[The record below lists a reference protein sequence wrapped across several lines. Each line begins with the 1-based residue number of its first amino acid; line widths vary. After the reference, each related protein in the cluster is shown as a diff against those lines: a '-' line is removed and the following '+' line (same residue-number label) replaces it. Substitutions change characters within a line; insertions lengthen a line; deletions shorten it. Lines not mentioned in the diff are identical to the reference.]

1 MRFSRTPS
9 SITYLAD
16 RVRGFD
22 LAIVGA
28 SPVFAFLL
36 RDTALVANAGLA
48 DVAIYCAAGFIVGI
62 ASLLYFRLGLIAAR
76 FLTYEDV
83 KQCVLAA
90 FASSTVTAAVAFSI
104 SGLDGVPRSI
114 PGLHFLVLGA
124 LLVGARSLAVERARD
139 VAQDDYGVRRTENLL
154 IVGANEL
161 AVLYIRLVET
171 ASGRRRRVV
180 ALLDDDAALL
190 GRSIRGRVVAGS
202 TASAEATIA
211 EFAVHGIDVDRIVV
225 TYTDHARANRACD
238 QLRALCEQRGLAL
251 ECLSDSLN
259 LSPDIASGGAGVE
272 ERMWAQ
278 RSPAHVSAVRLDSG
292 YWRFRRAM
300 DVLLSGAAILALA
313 PLFVVVTIAVLIDV
327 GFPSLFWQERVGY
340 RGRRISV
347 HKFRTLRDPLDGRG
361 RVMSDSERLSKI
373 GRFLRSTRLDE
384 LPQLY
389 DILRGD
395 MSIIGPRPL
404 LPIDLPEGDSF
415 RLQAPPGLTGW
426 AQVHGGKLVTPQEK
440 SALDRWYILNVSF
453 ALDLKILWLTCLT
466 PFRGD
471 RRDEDVLRQALAEGR
486 DTLEATQALHVPTL
500 VVANAR
506 PAVEGPLLH
515 QTTEPDA
522 EPQVA

>member
-9 SITYLAD
+9 SITYLAY

-22 LAIVGA
+22 VAIVGVA
-28 SPVFAFLL
+28 PVFAFLL
-36 RDTALVANAGLA
+36 RDAALVAHAGLE
-48 DVAIYCAAGFIVGI
+48 DVFIYCAAGFVAGM

-83 KQCVLAA
+83 KQCLLAA
-90 FASSTVTAAVAFSI
+90 FATATATAAAAFSV
-104 SGLDGVPRSI
+104 SGLEGVPRSI
-114 PGLHFLVLGA
+114 PGLHFIVLAA
-124 LLVGARSLAVERARD
+124 LLVGFRLLAVERARN
-139 VAQDDYGVRRTENLL
+139 VQQNEYGSRRTENLL
-154 IVGANEL
+154 VVGANEL

-180 ALLDDDAALL
+180 ALLDDDATLF
-190 GRSIRGRVVAGS
+190 GRSIRGRVVAG
-202 TASAEATIA
+202 AIAAAETTIA
-211 EFAVHGIDVDRIVV
+211 EFAVHGIEVDRIVV
-225 TYTDHARANRACD
+225 TYTDLARASRACD
-238 QLRALCEQRGLAL
+238 QLRALCEARGLAL

-259 LSPDIASGGAGVE
+259 LGPGAFDVAGRLRAQHLHSYVSPI
-272 ERMWAQ
+272 
-278 RSPAHVSAVRLDSG
+278 RLEDG

-300 DVLLSGAAILALA
+300 DVLLAGSGIVVLA
-313 PLFVVVTIAVLIDV
+313 PLFVLVTIAVLIDV

-347 HKFRTLRDPLDGRG
+347 HKFRTLRDPLDRHGRM
-361 RVMSDSERLSKI
+361 MSDAERLSRM
-373 GRFLRSTRLDE
+373 GRFLRATRLDE

-404 LPIDLPEGDSF
+404 LPVDMPQGDNF
-415 RLQAPPGLTGW
+415 RLLAPPGLTGW

-440 SALDRWYILNVSF
+440 SALDRWYIYNVSF
-453 ALDLKILWLTCLT
+453 ALDLQILWLTCLA

-471 RRDEDVLRQALAEGR
+471 RRDELVLRRALEGMVSAP
-486 DTLEATQALHVPTL
+486 EAAPISHVPTL

-506 PAVEGPLLH
+506 PALESPLLH
-515 QTTEPDA
+515 QTTKPDA